1 MQPGIAPHMIAATPL
16 PGHVV
21 RVMFADGEV
30 RDVDVTPLLDTEVF
44 GSLRD
49 ESVFGRVRV
58 DDELG
63 TIAWPGGADLDPDV
77 IYAAMDLGPDK
88 ARITKLAPSI
98 AA

>member
-1 MQPGIAPHMIAATPL
+1 
-16 PGHVV
+16 
-21 RVMFADGEV
+21 MFADGEV

-44 GSLRD
+44 GPLRD
-49 ESVFGRVRV
+49 DAIFEQVQV
-58 DDELG
+58 DEELG

-77 IYAAMDLGPDK
+77 IYAALDLGPDK

>member
-1 MQPGIAPHMIAATPL
+1 MIAATPR

-30 RDVDVTPLLDTEVF
+30 RDVDVTPLLDTEAF
-44 GSLRD
+44 GPLRD
-49 ESVFGRVRV
+49 DRIFEQVRV
-58 DDELG
+58 DEELG
-63 TIAWPGGADLDPDV
+63 TIAWPGGADLDPHV
-77 IYAAMDLGPDK
+77 IYAALDLGPDK